1 MTSRTSTLVSI
12 FFGLLLLAGSC
23 AHAQTQ
29 SLDTDG
35 DGIPDQFD
43 ADDDGDGDG
52 LLNPLDSDP
61 TDSGQK

>member
-1 MTSRTSTLVSI
+1 MTSRTSMLVSI
-12 FFGLLLLAGSC
+12 FFGLLLLAGSR

-29 SLDTDG
+29 SFDTDG

-43 ADDDGDGDG
+43 ADDDGDGLSD
-52 LLNPLDSDP
+52 PLDSDP

>member
-1 MTSRTSTLVSI
+1 MTSRTSMLVSI
-12 FFGLLLLAGSC
+12 FSGLLLLAGSC
-23 AHAQTQ
+23 AHARTQ

-43 ADDDGDGDG
+43 ADDDGDG
-52 LLNPLDSDP
+52 LLDPLDFNP

>member
-1 MTSRTSTLVSI
+1 MTSRTSMLVSI

-43 ADDDGDGDG
+43 ADDDGDG
-52 LLNPLDSDP
+52 LLDPLDSDP